1 MSKVFFVTG
10 ASGSGKTT
18 IIKELERLHPDH
30 FVFYY
35 FDSVGVPSFHEM
47 KRKYGSG
54 EAWQR
59 QTTIQWV
66 KQIKREFLP
75 QKSAILEG
83 QMRISFILE
92 ACKENDISD
101 FQIFLF
107 DCNDE
112 ERKKRLISR
121 GQSDLANQ
129 KMLDWA
135 EYLRNEVVTIPG
147 AIIFDTSSLQI
158 EEAVTKLWQV
168 MNKN

>member
-1 MSKVFFVTG
+1 
-10 ASGSGKTT
+10 
-18 IIKELERLHPDH
+18 
-30 FVFYY
+30 
-35 FDSVGVPSFHEM
+35 
-47 KRKYGSG
+47 
-54 EAWQR
+54 
-59 QTTIQWV
+59 
-66 KQIKREFLP
+66 
-75 QKSAILEG
+75 
-83 QMRISFILE
+83 MRISIILE

-112 ERKKRLISR
+112 ERKKRLSSR

>member
-1 MSKVFFVTG
+1 
-10 ASGSGKTT
+10 
-18 IIKELERLHPDH
+18 
-30 FVFYY
+30 
-35 FDSVGVPSFHEM
+35 
-47 KRKYGSG
+47 
-54 EAWQR
+54 
-59 QTTIQWV
+59 
-66 KQIKREFLP
+66 
-75 QKSAILEG
+75 
-83 QMRISFILE
+83 MRISFILE

-147 AIIFDTSSLQI
+147 AIIIDTSSLQI

>member
-1 MSKVFFVTG
+1 
-10 ASGSGKTT
+10 
-18 IIKELERLHPDH
+18 
-30 FVFYY
+30 
-35 FDSVGVPSFHEM
+35 
-47 KRKYGSG
+47 
-54 EAWQR
+54 
-59 QTTIQWV
+59 
-66 KQIKREFLP
+66 
-75 QKSAILEG
+75 
-83 QMRISFILE
+83 MRISIILE

-158 EEAVTKLWQV
+158 EEAVTKADSRPE
-168 MNKN
+168 

>member
-10 ASGSGKTT
+10 ASGLGKTT

-35 FDSVGVPSFHEM
+35 FDSVGVPSFNEM

-54 EAWQR
+54 EVWQR

-129 KMLDWA
+129 KMWEGFEPCVTWMKRTEFRFLD
-135 EYLRNEVVTIPG
+135 VTVYSCK
-147 AIIFDTSSLQI
+147 DC
-158 EEAVTKLWQV
+158 
-168 MNKN
+168 

>member
-1 MSKVFFVTG
+1 
-10 ASGSGKTT
+10 
-18 IIKELERLHPDH
+18 
-30 FVFYY
+30 
-35 FDSVGVPSFHEM
+35 
-47 KRKYGSG
+47 
-54 EAWQR
+54 
-59 QTTIQWV
+59 
-66 KQIKREFLP
+66 
-75 QKSAILEG
+75 
-83 QMRISFILE
+83 MRISIILE

>member
-1 MSKVFFVTG
+1 
-10 ASGSGKTT
+10 
-18 IIKELERLHPDH
+18 
-30 FVFYY
+30 
-35 FDSVGVPSFHEM
+35 
-47 KRKYGSG
+47 
-54 EAWQR
+54 
-59 QTTIQWV
+59 
-66 KQIKREFLP
+66 
-75 QKSAILEG
+75 
-83 QMRISFILE
+83 MRISIILE

-112 ERKKRLISR
+112 ERKKRLISS

>member
-10 ASGSGKTT
+10 ASGLGKTT
-18 IIKELERLHPDH
+18 IIKELARLHPDQ

-54 EAWQR
+54 
-59 QTTIQWV
+59 
-66 KQIKREFLP
+66 
-75 QKSAILEG
+75 
-83 QMRISFILE
+83 E

-147 AIIFDTSSLQI
+147 AIIIDTSSLQI
-158 EEAVTKLWQV
+158 EEVVTKLWQV